1 MMDQENRGGG
11 RTPLNKSV
19 RGLTGSALAMLGV
32 GEWAYIKP
40 TSHEGAVAFAVH
52 AADGRP
58 LAMIE
63 SRELAIATVRRN
75 DLEPLSL
82 H

>member
-1 MMDQENRGGG
+1 MDHDKDEGG
-11 RTPLNKSV
+11 RLPLSASA
-19 RGLTGSALAMLGV
+19 RGLTGSAFAMLGV

-40 TSHEGAVAFAVH
+40 TVNEGVAAYAVH

-58 LAMIE
+58 LATIE
-63 SRELAIATVRRN
+63 SRDLAIATVRRN
-75 DLEPLSL
+75 ELEPLSL

>member
-1 MMDQENRGGG
+1 MDHDKEDGARM
-11 RTPLNKSV
+11 PLSKSV
-19 RGLTGSALAMLGV
+19 RGLTGSAFAMLGV
-32 GEWAYIKP
+32 GEWAYVKP
-40 TSHEGAVAFAVH
+40 TVNEGVAAYAVH

-63 SRELAIATVRRN
+63 NRDVAIATVRRN

>member
-1 MMDQENRGGG
+1 MDQENRGGG
-11 RTPLNKSV
+11 RTALDKTV
-19 RGLTGSALAMLGV
+19 RGLTGSAFAMLGV

-40 TSHEGAVAFAVH
+40 TTHEGAEAFAVH

-63 SRELAIATVRRN
+63 SRDLAVATLRRN